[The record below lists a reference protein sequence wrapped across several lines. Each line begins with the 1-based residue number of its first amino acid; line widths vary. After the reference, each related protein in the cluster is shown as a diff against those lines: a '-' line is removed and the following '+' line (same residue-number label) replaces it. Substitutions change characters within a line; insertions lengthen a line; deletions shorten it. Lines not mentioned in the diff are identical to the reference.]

1 MRGGGGWGVVLAL
14 PFKGLVVYYRYWGS
28 FSKSWFVEGRGGGL
42 SFGRLIFLFVRKN
55 RGDRDQDDY
64 TELELL
70 CNILVL
76 GLFPSN
82 V

>member
-1 MRGGGGWGVVLAL
+1 MLT
-14 PFKGLVVYYRYWGS
+14 FKGLVVYYRYGGIKTLGLS
-28 FSKSWFVEGRGGGL
+28 EGGL
-42 SFGRLIFLFVRKN
+42 IFGRRIFPFVRKN
-55 RGDRDQDDY
+55 RGDCDRDSY

-82 V
+82 VQTNWSEF